1 MGNNKGQDPEL
12 VRHLDL
18 AGDFIRLRLG
28 ERPMPRVAIVLGSGL
43 GTLAEAIENKVAIP
57 YSDVPY
63 FPTSTVEGHAGQLVI
78 GDLEGTPIVALQG
91 RFHLYEGYD
100 AGQVVFPIRAIA
112 RLGVQAIVITNAA
125 GGMGDGFKPGD
136 LMLITDH
143 INLTGTNPLVGSHDD
158 RLGARFPDMSAAYD
172 PAFRELLIGAAAELE
187 LPIQQGVYSVL
198 SGPSYETPA
207 EVRMLKMLGCDA
219 CGMSTIPE
227 VVASHQMGVRVL
239 GVSLISNLA
248 AGIAQHPLSHKEVM
262 ETGARVAVDFARLIR
277 KVLPQIDAALVAV

>member
-1 MGNNKGQDPEL
+1 MGSNKGQDPEL

-18 AGDFIRLRLG
+18 AGDFVRLRLG
-28 ERPMPRVAIVLGSGL
+28 ERAMPRVAIVLGSGL
-43 GTLAEAIENKVAIP
+43 GKLAESVENVVTVP
-57 YSDVPY
+57 YEDVPY
-63 FPTSTVEGHAGQLVI
+63 FPTSTVEGHAGRLVI
-78 GDLEGTPIVALQG
+78 GELEGTPIVALQG

-100 AGQVVFPIRAIA
+100 AGQVVFPIRTIA
-112 RLGVQAIVITNAA
+112 RLGVKAIVITNAA
-125 GGMGDGFKPGD
+125 GGMGDGFQAGD

-158 RLGARFPDMSAAYD
+158 RLGPRFPDMSAAYD
-172 PAFRELLIGAAAELE
+172 LEFRELLLRSAQELDMQV
-187 LPIQQGVYSVL
+187 QQGVYSVL

-248 AGIAQHPLSHKEVM
+248 AGIAEHPLTHKEVM
-262 ETGARVAVDFARLIR
+262 ETGARVADEFARLIR
-277 KVLPQIDAALVAV
+277 AVLPKVEAALS